1 MKKKIIIFIVIIA
14 LVSLL
19 VYNNSS
25 YYIKKNR
32 SWKSFSDK
40 TIGDFI
46 EFGNDKNDNYY
57 LDWPKVYKNGEHVG
71 YIAFC
76 LYDNLWIYKTKEVG
90 YNGLGLCNYIS
101 K

>member
-1 MKKKIIIFIVIIA
+1 MKKKKIIFIVIIA

-25 YYIKKNR
+25 YYIKKSR
-32 SWKSFSDK
+32 WKTISDVS
-40 TIGDFI
+40 IGDFI
-46 EFGNDKNDNYY
+46 EFENDKNDTYY
-57 LDWPKVYKNGEHVG
+57 LDWPKVFKEGEHVG

-76 LYDNLWIYKTKEVG
+76 LCDRLWLYKTKDI
-90 YNGLGLCNYIS
+90 NDRGLGFCEYIS